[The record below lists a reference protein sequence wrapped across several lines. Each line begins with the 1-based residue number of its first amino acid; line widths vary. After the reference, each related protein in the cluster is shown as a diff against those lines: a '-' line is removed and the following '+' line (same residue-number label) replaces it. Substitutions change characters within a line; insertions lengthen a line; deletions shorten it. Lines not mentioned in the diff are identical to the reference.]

1 MPQNMLKKIGL
12 TMGDPNGIGAEVL
25 LRALKIMHPFKDWK
39 PLIFGDREILA
50 KINDIIETPFSFEKI
65 SKNNIN
71 FEKTP
76 NDKFSI
82 PIVDLAVNNKQ
93 WEHGKCNKWG
103 GKSAFNFLFEAISF
117 VKQEKIDAIVTAP
130 LSKEAIHKAGHLF
143 AGHTEILSHH
153 FDGYKSVMMLAV
165 DELRA
170 TMVTLHVS
178 LRQAIE
184 LLSPEL
190 ILEVIEIT
198 NAGLKRMGISNPTL
212 GIAGLNPHAGE
223 NKLFGDEEDYI
234 ILPAI
239 ELARK
244 KGIKCDGPYPPDTV
258 FLEHRKGLFDV
269 VVTHY
274 HDQALI
280 PLKLFGFDRAVNI
293 TLGLPIIRT
302 SPDHGTAFKIAPLY
316 EANPSSMVEAIKTAL
331 KMVFYPK

>member
-1 MPQNMLKKIGL
+1 
-12 TMGDPNGIGAEVL
+12 
-25 LRALKIMHPFKDWK
+25 
-39 PLIFGDREILA
+39 
-50 KINDIIETPFSFEKI
+50 
-65 SKNNIN
+65 
-71 FEKTP
+71 
-76 NDKFSI
+76 
-82 PIVDLAVNNKQ
+82 
-93 WEHGKCNKWG
+93 
-103 GKSAFNFLFEAISF
+103 
-117 VKQEKIDAIVTAP
+117 
-130 LSKEAIHKAGHLF
+130 
-143 AGHTEILSHH
+143 
-153 FDGYKSVMMLAV
+153 MMLAV

-234 ILPAI
+234 ILPAM
-239 ELARK
+239 ELAHK

-316 EANPSSMVEAIKTAL
+316 EANPSSMVEAIKTAI
-331 KMVFYPK
+331 KMVFYPKSK